1 MKKLITAFLILL
13 AVHSLAQTGE
23 PAPRITYDTIPAPP
37 DTLAINAARKGHFVF
52 FDLGGGLNNVNFK
65 VEDAYA
71 SKSPGFG
78 ISTRFGY
85 RYFFSP
91 NWGLGV
97 GLNYS
102 TYQGIATIDF
112 VNESK
117 SELDTAAKYI
127 EGYPNGL
134 PRNYTSA
141 FKSLK
146 ERTTVSAI
154 EIPIGLYY
162 QHALGSRFRFGAGV
176 NVSMTQ
182 ILTKK
187 FKTVSGA
194 LANTEEFTTFNLPI
208 DSLAEYG
215 IATYTN
221 LKGTPEFKTTLI
233 GFGGELSLHYALTSK
248 LDITLNV
255 SGTYRIGDIKKR
267 NDEKLWNNLD
277 TGYTSTAYV
286 GITQTQLSKNVN
298 LVNVGATIGLRYR
311 IAKKPQ
317 PQIIE
322 RILPPIDTL
331 VVEVDTTDNG
341 FNRDADDF
349 GVNILPMGYTF
360 VNSGLDMTKQLERK
374 KVGDPIGVPIHFALN
389 SDQLA
394 DTSHT
399 LMDTVVTFLKKNPDV
414 VKMEVSA
421 HTDNIGSDAYNLD
434 LSKRRAL
441 TVVNYLISQGVE
453 PERLEPIGY
462 GESRP
467 LNDNST
473 EAMRDVNRRVEFV
486 IMAIDDTKLP
496 LPDKPDNH

>member
-1 MKKLITAFLILL
+1 MKKYFTAFSILLLL
-13 AVHSLAQTGE
+13 AVNAWAQTE

-52 FDLGGGLNNVNFK
+52 FDFGGGLNNVSFK
-65 VEDAYA
+65 VEDTCAK
-71 SKSPGFG
+71 KSPGFG
-78 ISTRFGY
+78 ISARFGY

-91 NWGLGV
+91 NWGIGV

-102 TYQGIATIDF
+102 TYQGITTINF
-112 VNESK
+112 VNK
-117 SELDTAAKYI
+117 TANELDTSATFI
-127 EGYPNGL
+127 NQNGL
-134 PRNYTSA
+134 PRDYSSA
-141 FKSLK
+141 FKDLK
-146 ERTTVSAI
+146 ERITVSAI
-154 EIPIGLYY
+154 EIPVGLYY
-162 QHALGSRFRFGAGV
+162 QHALGSRFRLGAGV

-187 FKTVSGA
+187 FKSVSGA
-194 LANTEEFTTFNLPI
+194 LANTATYSDYNLKI
-208 DSLAEYG
+208 DSLAAYG
-215 IATYTN
+215 LTTYTT
-221 LKGTPEFKTTLI
+221 LKGTPALKTTII
-233 GFGGELSLHYALTSK
+233 GLGGELSLHYALTSK
-248 LDITLNV
+248 LDITLNL
-255 SGTYRIGDIKKR
+255 SGTYRLGNIKKR
-267 NDEKLWNNLD
+267 DDGKLWNSLD

-286 GITQTQLSKNVN
+286 GITQTQLAKNVN

-311 IAKKPQ
+311 LAKKPQ

-322 RILPPIDTL
+322 RVLPPIDTL
-331 VVEVDTTDNG
+331 VVDVDTTDNWY
-341 FNRDADDF
+341 NRDADDF

-414 VKMEVSA
+414 IKMEVSA

-453 PERLEPIGY
+453 PERLEPVGY

-473 EAMRDVNRRVEFV
+473 EAMRDINRRVEFV
-486 IMAIDDTKLP
+486 IMALDDSKIP
-496 LPDKPDNH
+496 LPDTPDNN